1 MRTQGQES
9 AGGSV
14 KKELLE
20 QKPYI
25 RWLGVM
31 RRHLWIILA
40 AFLIVSTI
48 GILRAY
54 KAVPVYQATAKI
66 MIERQA
72 PNITRFE
79 GVVQPNVTWGAREY
93 YRTQEQLV
101 RSRAVLE
108 IALERPEIR
117 EMFADRPGGLPSR
130 RTFRQTVSALLQMP
144 PPEPPET
151 WEMLRGLIF
160 SEQMRDTYFL
170 LVRAEAS
177 NRQKAALLATAVA
190 EAFVEYHTRNRR
202 NASNDAFLYLEEQKN
217 KEEQALQLAQQK
229 LQDFRDKAQT
239 HSLDLSEVGHPVI
252 KRLSLLN
259 EQLTEA
265 QMERINLEAELRVVQ
280 RVQAAGTDALQ
291 AGNEQIFS
299 LPSVRKDP
307 RMEGIRTSLIAA
319 EEEAA
324 ALADVY
330 GPEHPNYIAV
340 NTRMTL
346 LREKLSSTLQ
356 EILDSLTSR
365 LEVVRAQEKDLQM
378 QYDEQNATAMT
389 LASQSLEFS
398 NLQNEVD
405 RHQKLFTVLLERMSE
420 VELTADYAKTNVELI
435 EAAALPK
442 APVRPN
448 KFGMVV
454 KSLILAFVLGIG
466 LAFFV
471 EYMDETVRSP
481 EDIETRVGI
490 AVLGFIPRIRADR
503 ESADKEASRVLVCA
517 RSDDDVVIEAYRN
530 LRTMVFFSRPVEES
544 KVLVVTSA
552 GPGDGKTTTAANL
565 AMTIAKANRKVLL
578 VDGDFRRPM
587 ITKYFGLSNDSGLS
601 SVLAGE
607 TSLDESLQKTIVD
620 LEVLNNLDI
629 LAAGPMPPDSGEL
642 IDSSRMDKLL
652 DELRARY
659 DRIIIDAPPVLYVTD
674 ASILAARSDG
684 AILVVK
690 AGRRT
695 AAFVKRAVKHI
706 ENVKGRI
713 IGGVLNM
720 VNVPRFG
727 HYYSDY
733 YYYGYARK
741 DSHYY
746 APGKNKSRG

>member
-1 MRTQGQES
+1 MRSDSPEQSDGAVRREIL
-9 AGGSV
+9 A
-14 KKELLE
+14 
-20 QKPYI
+20 QKPYL
-25 RWLGVM
+25 RWLGVL

-40 AFLIVSTI
+40 AFMIISTI

-54 KAVPVYQATAKI
+54 RAVPVFQAVAKI

-72 PNITRFE
+72 PNVTQFE
-79 GVVQPNVTWGAREY
+79 GVVQPNITWGAREY

-108 IALERPEIR
+108 IALERPEVMELFSDAVGR
-117 EMFADRPGGLPSR
+117 GPAR
-130 RTFRQTVSALLQMP
+130 RTFRQTISALLRMP

-151 WEMLRGLIF
+151 WERLRSLI
-160 SEQMRDTYFL
+160 STEQVRDTYFL
-170 LVRAEAS
+170 HVRAEAS

-190 EAFVEYHTRNRR
+190 EAFVEYHSRNRR
-202 NASNDAFLYLEEQKN
+202 TTSNDAFLYLEEQKD
-217 KEEQALQLAQQK
+217 KEELALKESQQK
-229 LQDFRDKAQT
+229 LQDFREKTRT
-239 HSLDLSEVGHPVI
+239 HSLDLSQVEHPVMR
-252 KRLSLLN
+252 RLSLLN
-259 EQLTEA
+259 EQLTQA

-280 RVQAAGTDALQ
+280 RVLASGAEALQ
-291 AGNEQIFS
+291 AGNEQVFS
-299 LPSVRKDP
+299 LPSIRKDS
-307 RMEGIRTSLIAA
+307 RMEEIRSSLISV

-324 ALADVY
+324 TLAEVY

-340 NTRMTL
+340 STRMNL
-346 LREKLSSTLQ
+346 LREKLAGALL
-356 EILDSLTSR
+356 EIVESLTSR
-365 LEVVRAQEKDLQM
+365 LEVVHGQEKELQAE
-378 QYDEQNATAMT
+378 YDGQNATAMD
-389 LASQSLEFS
+389 LANQSLAFN
-398 NLQNEVD
+398 NLQNDVD
-405 RHQKLFTVLLERMSE
+405 RHQKLFAVLLERMSE
-420 VELTADYAKTNVELI
+420 VELTSDYGKTNVELI

-442 APVRPN
+442 TPVRPN
-448 KFGMVV
+448 KLGMVV
-454 KSLILAFVLGIG
+454 KSFILAFVLGIG

-481 EDIETRVGI
+481 EDIELRVGI
-490 AVLGFIPRIRADR
+490 PVLGFIPRIRSDR

-517 RSDDDVVIEAYRN
+517 RSEDNVVMEAYRN

-565 AMTIAKANRKVLL
+565 AMTIAKSNRRVLL
-578 VDGDFRRPM
+578 MDGDFRRPM
-587 ITKYFGLSNDSGLS
+587 ITKYFGLSNETGLS
-601 SVLAGE
+601 GVLAGE
-607 TSLDESLQKTIVD
+607 SSLEEALQKTVVD

-629 LAAGPMPPDSGEL
+629 LATGPMPPDSGEL
-642 IDSSRMDKLL
+642 LDSARMDKLL
-652 DELRARY
+652 SELRERY

-674 ASILAARSDG
+674 ASILAAKSDG
-684 AILVVK
+684 SIIVVK

-695 AAFVKRAVKHI
+695 AAFVRRAVKHI
-706 ENVKGRI
+706 EGVKGRI

-741 DSHYY
+741 DSQYY
-746 APGKNKSRG
+746 APGTNKKGG